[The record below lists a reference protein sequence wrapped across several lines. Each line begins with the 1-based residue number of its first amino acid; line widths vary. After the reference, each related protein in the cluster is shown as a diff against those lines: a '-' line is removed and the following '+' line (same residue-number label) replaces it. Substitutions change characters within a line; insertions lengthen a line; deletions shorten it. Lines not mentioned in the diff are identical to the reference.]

1 MCDILDQF
9 DLNKFKQKIS
19 LSTEKCLSY
28 ASKDDVTLYLLL
40 VFRTNILLAGPI
52 SSIVENWVSTR
63 LLKF

>member
-28 ASKDDVTLYLLL
+28 ASKDDVSDSDIIFTIGIPHEY
-40 VFRTNILLAGPI
+40 FI
-52 SSIVENWVSTR
+52 SWSDLKYCGKLG